1 MIRAGEAERS
11 RMEIGGPRTEPGDT
25 GGLVRSIQSGGN
37 VRIIQCDERGEENI
51 LKEVVAI
58 SFLVAAVDET
68 TPAEVEEDSPV
79 EVEVEEA
86 VGDEVEDSL
95 EEVGDVADVVEVSVS
110 EADLRR
116 EGRTGDV
123 ETVASVTFLTG
134 WNATSVRPPSQMS
147 LSLHRPT
154 PWRTP
159 GMRSS

>member
-1 MIRAGEAERS
+1 MIRTGEAERS

-25 GGLVRSIQSGGN
+25 GGLVRSIQ
-37 VRIIQCDERGEENI
+37 CDERGEENI
-51 LKEVVAI
+51 LKDVEAI
-58 SFLVAAVDET
+58 SFLVAAED
-68 TPAEVEEDSPV
+68 EEDSPV

-95 EEVGDVADVVEVSVS
+95 EEVGDVVDVVEVSVS
-110 EADLRR
+110 EAELRR